1 MATINVV
8 VGPPCAGKSTLVSAS
23 REPDDVVV
31 DFDLIASALGSAQGH
46 GADGSIREMAF
57 RARRSVVRG
66 VIGGIPHDSWVI
78 HTNPSKSQVQKYYTA
93 GAVFHLV
100 DPGKDVC
107 LSRAEKDNRPDG
119 TVEAIESWYE
129 SPPSLEVD
137 EDTESEPLA
146 LIWSNS
152 MQLNLKARG
161 LRSELSPRALEKW
174 NPSIQAAVDSSDAT
188 ITIYGVIGEDWYG
201 EGVTLNRVDAALRS
215 IGDRPVTVYINSP
228 GGDMFEGI
236 AIYNR
241 LREHSQKVTTKVLGI
256 AASAASVI
264 YLAGEDR
271 EVASSAFLMIHN
283 CWCCMCG
290 NRHALRD
297 VADDM
302 EEFDAAM
309 ADLYAET
316 SGQSSEDVAGM
327 MDDESYIRG
336 KRAVELGL
344 ATGLLSAGEVV
355 ERETEATQ
363 QANAMKAMDV
373 ALAKA
378 GMTRSERREL
388 FANFKS
394 STPRAAGGGTPR
406 AASTDTPS
414 AVAPDLAA
422 SLDAVQKI
430 LSQIGGNNA

>member
-1 MATINVV
+1 M
-8 VGPPCAGKSTLVSAS
+8 TLKTPS
-23 REPDDVVV
+23 R
-31 DFDLIASALGSAQGH
+31 G
-46 GADGSIREMAF
+46 M
-57 RARRSVVRG
+57 
-66 VIGGIPHDSWVI
+66 
-78 HTNPSKSQVQKYYTA
+78 
-93 GAVFHLV
+93 
-100 DPGKDVC
+100 
-107 LSRAEKDNRPDG
+107 
-119 TVEAIESWYE
+119 
-129 SPPSLEVD
+129 
-137 EDTESEPLA
+137 
-146 LIWSNS
+146 
-152 MQLNLKARG
+152 
-161 LRSELSPRALEKW
+161 RSELSPRALEKW
-174 NPSIQAAVDSSDAT
+174 NPSIQAAVESSETT
-188 ITIYGVIGEDWYG
+188 ITIYGIIGEDWYG
-201 EGVTLNRVDAALRS
+201 EGVTVNRIDAALRS

-264 YLAGEDR
+264 YLAGEER

-316 SGQSSEDVAGM
+316 SGQPSEEMAGL

-355 ERETEATQ
+355 ERETESTQ
-363 QANAMKAMDV
+363 QASAMKAMDV

-394 STPRAAGGGTPR
+394 STPRAAGGGTR
-406 AASTDTPS
+406 NAAPTDTPS